1 MSNDLIS
8 YELFSGDLGPVRCYT
23 QDERLSKGMSKDE
36 DVGLPICNF
45 EFIHINVARSPRWCL
60 LACRGSARTRR
71 RRPSRGRTPK

>member
-45 EFIHINVARSPRWCL
+45 GFIQ
-60 LACRGSARTRR
+60 
-71 RRPSRGRTPK
+71 